1 MWIFLFTFIENKE
14 YPMKNLTYLTCLLL
28 VIPVFSVFSQGVGIN
43 TSSPQATLHING
55 TLKFEPKVSNATRL
69 VGVVTNGGVKEFE
82 LGDTFNIT
90 SGTLEVTPAVDP
102 NVFLIGDVNQADM
115 AQTTSQYDNFD
126 MSLNE
131 TNIDKMIL
139 RISGETSG
147 YSVTGFSDG
156 YDGRIIY
163 YYNSQNVNVTFFDNH
178 SGSNAQNQIITGSG
192 ANEAISSQGVAE
204 FIYDGS
210 LEKWILINLRS

>member
-55 TLKFEPKVSNATRL
+55 TLKFEPKVSDATRL
-69 VGVVTNGGVKEFE
+69 VGVVPNGSVKEFE
-82 LGDTFNIT
+82 LGQTFNIE
-90 SGTLEVTPAVDP
+90 SGTLEVIPSVDP
-102 NVFLIGDVNQADM
+102 NVFLIGDVDQSPTAS
-115 AQTTSQYDNFD
+115 TISQYDNYD
-126 MSLNE
+126 IGVSDA
-131 TNIDKMIL
+131 NIDKAII
-139 RISGETSG
+139 RVSGETNG
-147 YSVTGFSDG
+147 YTVTGFADG

-163 YYNSQNVNVTFFDNH
+163 FYNAQEINVTFFDLH
-178 SGSNAQNQIITGSG
+178 SDSDTKNQILTGSG
-192 ANEAISSQGVAE
+192 GNEAINSKGVAE

-210 LEKWILINLRS
+210 LEKWILINLRT